1 MLRVSDGLPGG
12 LVDLWRL
19 FWNQTCTC
27 RGVTFRSVAIFFR
40 VSTEGNLS
48 FWNIC
53 SSIDSAL
60 EGMFQRVDFPLR
72 LRPAP
77 ASPASSGAVSSS
89 GRCRGDSGR
98 PMGSPSAPSKLWA
111 MRHRAARLAKCWPGS
126 PLGRRLRRL
135 RRASI
140 LIGHYIYPNEFAI
153 GKQSNEAGG
162 IFQLA
167 ETLNN
172 QPTTARGRTGEEA
185 QQASDSVAATRGPRR
200 RAAAVGSTGVVVV
213 VVVVVVVAGSGAPS
227 CIGGALF
234 PPKSRCFYPL
244 APSR

>member
-111 MRHRAARLAKCWPGS
+111 MRHRAARGLRSVGQV
-126 PLGRRLRRL
+126 RRFAEGLEGFDAHL
-135 RRASI
+135 H
-140 LIGHYIYPNEFAI
+140 LIGHIHMA
-153 GKQSNEAGG
+153 
-162 IFQLA
+162 
-167 ETLNN
+167 
-172 QPTTARGRTGEEA
+172 
-185 QQASDSVAATRGPRR
+185 
-200 RAAAVGSTGVVVV
+200 
-213 VVVVVVVAGSGAPS
+213 
-227 CIGGALF
+227 
-234 PPKSRCFYPL
+234 
-244 APSR
+244 

>member
-140 LIGHYIYPNEFAI
+140 LIGYYIYPNEFAI

-167 ETLNN
+167 EKMN
-172 QPTTARGRTGEEA
+172 
-185 QQASDSVAATRGPRR
+185 
-200 RAAAVGSTGVVVV
+200 
-213 VVVVVVVAGSGAPS
+213 
-227 CIGGALF
+227 
-234 PPKSRCFYPL
+234 K
-244 APSR
+244 